1 MKKIFTLLSL
11 TSMFFL
17 ANAQTQVVNE
27 TFTFTGALKNNGWAS
42 HSGTAG
48 ELLADGSK
56 VNLVA
61 GNGEDVNKAF
71 SADYIINPAELN
83 KTEYTLTLNVPS
95 QTGLAGSTAAGE
107 YFLMLSNQSGNSG
120 LNTFFARLFIRKG
133 TGTGYVLGISNSSST
148 AVYSTVELPVG
159 TDVSVKVAFSVSGA
173 NSTSTLTINTE
184 TPITSTSAVAP
195 TLLKSVA
202 IRQAG
207 STTAG
212 TGNVSIDN
220 LVVTTYPSS
229 VLATTDVIKSKN
241 ISLKNTL
248 VDNTLSFQTKGNA
261 AVKVYNVNGQLV
273 KSAAISA
280 ANSNVDVA
288 SLPKGNYVVIA
299 ELNGEK
305 VSQKVIKK

>member
-27 TFTFTGALKNNGWAS
+27 TFTFNGALKDNGWVR
-42 HSGTAG
+42 HSGTTG
-48 ELLADGSK
+48 QLSADGSK

-61 GNGEDVNKAF
+61 NNDEDVNKAF
-71 SADYIINPAELN
+71 STDYVINPAELN
-83 KTEYTLTLNVPS
+83 KTEYTFTLNVPS
-95 QTGLAGSTAAGE
+95 QTGLAGSNSGAE
-107 YFLMLSNQSGNSG
+107 YFLMLSSQSGTSVSNFYG
-120 LNTFFARLFIRKG
+120 RLFIKKG
-133 TGTGYVLGISNSSST
+133 SGAGYVLGISNSTST
-148 AVYSTVELPVG
+148 AVYSTVELPVA
-159 TDVSVKVAFSVSGA
+159 TDVSVKVAFSVSGS
-173 NSTSTLTINTE
+173 NSTSTLTINNE

-195 TLLKSVA
+195 TVLKSVV

-207 STTAG
+207 SATAG

-241 ISLKNTL
+241 IFLKNTM

-261 AVKVYNVNGQLV
+261 TVRVYNTNGQLV
-273 KSAAISA
+273 KSATISA
-280 ANSNVDVA
+280 QNANVNVA
-288 SLPKGNYVVIA
+288 NLPKGNYVVTA
-299 ELNGEK
+299 ELNGET
-305 VSQKVIKK
+305 VSQKILKK

>member
-27 TFTFTGALKNNGWAS
+27 TFTFNGALKDNGWVR
-42 HSGTAG
+42 HSGTTG
-48 ELLADGSK
+48 QLSADGSK

-61 GNGEDVNKAF
+61 NNDEDVNKAF
-71 SADYIINPAELN
+71 STDYVINPAELN
-83 KTEYTLTLNVPS
+83 KTEYTFTLNVPS
-95 QTGLAGSTAAGE
+95 QTGLAGSNSGAE
-107 YFLMLSNQSGNSG
+107 YFLMLSSQSGTSVSNFYG
-120 LNTFFARLFIRKG
+120 RLFIKKG
-133 TGTGYVLGISNSSST
+133 SGAGYVLGISNNST
-148 AVYSTVELPVG
+148 TVVYSTVELPVA
-159 TDVSVKVAFSVSGA
+159 TDVSVKVAFSVSGT
-173 NSTSTLTINTE
+173 NSTSTLTINNE

-195 TLLKSVA
+195 TVLKSVV

-207 STTAG
+207 SATAG

-241 ISLKNTL
+241 IFLKNSM

-261 AVKVYNVNGQLV
+261 SVKVYNANGQLV
-273 KSAAISA
+273 KTANVSAQN
-280 ANSNVDVA
+280 ANVNVA
-288 SLPKGNYVVIA
+288 NLPKGNYVVTA
-299 ELNGEK
+299 ELNGET
-305 VSQKVIKK
+305 VSQKILKK

>member
-27 TFTFTGALKNNGWAS
+27 TFTFNGALKDNGWVR
-42 HSGTAG
+42 HSGTTG
-48 ELLADGSK
+48 QLSADGSK

-61 GNGEDVNKAF
+61 NNDEDVNKAF
-71 SADYIINPAELN
+71 STDYVINPAELN
-83 KTEYTLTLNVPS
+83 KTEYTFTLNVPS
-95 QTGLAGSTAAGE
+95 QTGLAGSNLGAE
-107 YFLMLSNQSGNSG
+107 YFLMLSSQSGTSVSNFYG
-120 LNTFFARLFIRKG
+120 RLFIKKG
-133 TGTGYVLGISNSSST
+133 SGAGYVLGISNSTST
-148 AVYSTVELPVG
+148 AVYSTVELPVA
-159 TDVSVKVAFSVSGA
+159 TDVSVKVAFSVSGS
-173 NSTSTLTINTE
+173 NSTSTLTINNE

-195 TLLKSVA
+195 TVLKSVV

-207 STTAG
+207 SATAG

-241 ISLKNTL
+241 IFLKNTM

-261 AVKVYNVNGQLV
+261 TVRVYNTNGQLV
-273 KSAAISA
+273 KSATISA
-280 ANSNVDVA
+280 QNANVNVA
-288 SLPKGNYVVIA
+288 NLPKGNYVVTA
-299 ELNGEK
+299 ELNGET
-305 VSQKVIKK
+305 VSQKILKK

>member
-27 TFTFTGALKNNGWAS
+27 TFTFTGALKDNSWTT
-42 HSGTAG
+42 HSGTTGQLSAN
-48 ELLADGSK
+48 GSK

-83 KTEYTLTLNVPS
+83 KTEYTFTLNVPS

-107 YFLMLSNQSGNSG
+107 YFLMLSNQSGTTVSNFYG
-120 LNTFFARLFIRKG
+120 RLFIRKSS
-133 TGTGYVLGISNSSST
+133 GTGYVLGISNSTST
-148 AVYSTVELPVG
+148 AVYSTVELPVA
-159 TDVSVKVAFSVSGA
+159 TDVSVKVAFSVSGT
-173 NSTSTLTINTE
+173 NSTSTLTINSE

-195 TLLKSVA
+195 TVLKSVA

-207 STTAG
+207 TASSG

-229 VLATTDVIKSKN
+229 VLATKDVIKSKN
-241 ISLKNTL
+241 IFLKNTM

-261 AVKVYNVNGQLV
+261 SVKVYNANGQLV

-280 ANSNVDVA
+280 QNANVDVA
-288 SLPKGNYVVIA
+288 SLPKGNYVVTA

>member
-27 TFTFTGALKNNGWAS
+27 TFTFNGALKDNGWVR
-42 HSGTAG
+42 HSGTTG
-48 ELLADGSK
+48 QLSADGSK

-61 GNGEDVNKAF
+61 NNDEDVNKAF
-71 SADYIINPAELN
+71 STDYVINPAELN
-83 KTEYTLTLNVPS
+83 KTEYTFTLNVPS
-95 QTGLAGSTAAGE
+95 QTGLAGSNSGAE
-107 YFLMLSNQSGNSG
+107 YFLMLSSQSGTSVSNFYG
-120 LNTFFARLFIRKG
+120 RLFIKKG
-133 TGTGYVLGISNSSST
+133 SGAGYVLGISNSTST
-148 AVYSTVELPVG
+148 AVYSTVELPVA
-159 TDVSVKVAFSVSGA
+159 TDVSVKVAFSVSGS
-173 NSTSTLTINTE
+173 NSTSTLTINNG

-195 TLLKSVA
+195 TVLKSVA

-207 STTAG
+207 SATAG

-241 ISLKNTL
+241 IFLKNTM

-261 AVKVYNVNGQLV
+261 TVRVYNTNGQLV
-273 KSAAISA
+273 KSATISA
-280 ANSNVDVA
+280 QNANVNVA
-288 SLPKGNYVVIA
+288 NLPKGNYVVTA
-299 ELNGEK
+299 ELNGET
-305 VSQKVIKK
+305 VSQKILKK

>member
-27 TFTFTGALKNNGWAS
+27 TFTFNGALKDNGWVR
-42 HSGTAG
+42 HSGTTG
-48 ELLADGSK
+48 QLSADGSK

-61 GNGEDVNKAF
+61 NNDEDVNKAF
-71 SADYIINPAELN
+71 STDYVINPAELN
-83 KTEYTLTLNVPS
+83 KTEYTFTLNVPS
-95 QTGLAGSTAAGE
+95 QTGLAGSNSGAE
-107 YFLMLSNQSGNSG
+107 YFLMLSSQSGTSVSNFYG
-120 LNTFFARLFIRKG
+120 RLFIKKG
-133 TGTGYVLGISNSSST
+133 SGAGYVLGISNNST
-148 AVYSTVELPVG
+148 TVVYSTVELPVA

-202 IRQAG
+202 IRQDGGA
-207 STTAG
+207 TAG

-220 LVVTTYPSS
+220 LVVTTYPSNTLS
-229 VLATTDVIKSKN
+229 VGDITKTKN
-241 ISLKNTL
+241 IFLKNTM

-261 AVKVYNVNGQLV
+261 TVRVYNTNGQLV
-273 KSAAISA
+273 KTANVSAQN
-280 ANSNVDVA
+280 ANVNVA
-288 SLPKGNYVVIA
+288 NLPKGNYVVTA
-299 ELNGEK
+299 ELNGET
-305 VSQKVIKK
+305 VSQKILKK

>member
-27 TFTFTGALKNNGWAS
+27 TFTFNGALNSNGWVK

-48 ELLADGSK
+48 QLLADGSK

-71 SADYIINPAELN
+71 STDYVINPAELN
-83 KTEYTLTLNVPS
+83 KTEYTFTLNVPS
-95 QTGLAGSTAAGE
+95 QTGLAGSTATGE
-107 YFLMLSNQSGNSG
+107 YFLMLSNQSGTSVSNFYG
-120 LNTFFARLFIRKG
+120 RLFIRKG
-133 TGTGYVLGISNSSST
+133 SGAGYVLGISNNSST
-148 AVYSTVELPVG
+148 AVYSTVELPVA

-195 TLLKSVA
+195 TVLKSVA

-207 STTAG
+207 SASSG

-220 LVVTTYPSS
+220 LVVTTYPSNTLS
-229 VLATTDVIKSKN
+229 VGDITKTKN
-241 ISLKNTL
+241 IFLKNTI

-261 AVKVYNVNGQLV
+261 TVRVYNTSGQLV
-273 KSAAISA
+273 KTANVSAQN
-280 ANSNVDVA
+280 ANVNVA
-288 SLPKGNYVVIA
+288 NLPKGNYVVTA
-299 ELNGEK
+299 ELDGET
-305 VSQKVIKK
+305 VSQKILKK

>member
-27 TFTFTGALKNNGWAS
+27 TFTFNGALKDNGWVR
-42 HSGTAG
+42 HSGTTG
-48 ELLADGSK
+48 QLSADGSK

-61 GNGEDVNKAF
+61 NNDEDVNKAF
-71 SADYIINPAELN
+71 STDYVINPAELN
-83 KTEYTLTLNVPS
+83 KTEYTFTLNVPS
-95 QTGLAGSTAAGE
+95 QTGLAGSNSGAE
-107 YFLMLSNQSGNSG
+107 YFLMLSSQSGTSVSNFYG
-120 LNTFFARLFIRKG
+120 RLFIKKG
-133 TGTGYVLGISNSSST
+133 SGAGYVLGISNSTST
-148 AVYSTVELPVG
+148 AVYSTVELPVA
-159 TDVSVKVAFSVSGA
+159 TDVSVKVAFSVSGS
-173 NSTSTLTINTE
+173 NSTSTLTINNE

-195 TLLKSVA
+195 TVLKSVV

-207 STTAG
+207 SAIAG

-241 ISLKNTL
+241 IFLKNSM

-261 AVKVYNVNGQLV
+261 TVRVYNTNGQLV
-273 KSAAISA
+273 KTANVSAQN
-280 ANSNVDVA
+280 ANVNVA
-288 SLPKGNYVVIA
+288 NLPKGNYVVTA
-299 ELNGEK
+299 ELNGET
-305 VSQKVIKK
+305 VSQKILKK

>member
-27 TFTFTGALKNNGWAS
+27 TFTFNGALNSNGWVK

-48 ELLADGSK
+48 QLLADGSK

-61 GNGEDVNKAF
+61 GNDEDLNKAF
-71 SADYIINPAELN
+71 STDYIINPAELN

-107 YFLMLSNQSGNSG
+107 YFLMLSNQSGTG
-120 LNTFFARLFIRKG
+120 INTFYARLFIRKG

-148 AVYSTVELPVG
+148 AVYSTVELPVA
-159 TDVSVKVAFSVSGA
+159 TDVSVKVAFSVSGG
-173 NSTSTLTINTE
+173 NSTSTLTINNG
-184 TPITSTSAVAP
+184 TPITSTSAIAP
-195 TLLKSVA
+195 TVLKSVA

-241 ISLKNTL
+241 IFLKNTM

-261 AVKVYNVNGQLV
+261 SVKVYNANGQLV
-273 KSAAISA
+273 KTANVSAQN
-280 ANSNVDVA
+280 ANVNVA
-288 SLPKGNYVVIA
+288 NLPKGNYVVTA
-299 ELNGEK
+299 ELNGET
-305 VSQKVIKK
+305 VSQKILKK

>member
-27 TFTFTGALKNNGWAS
+27 TFTFTGALKDNSWTT
-42 HSGTAG
+42 HSGTTGQLSAN
-48 ELLADGSK
+48 GSK

-83 KTEYTLTLNVPS
+83 KTEYTFTLNVPS

-107 YFLMLSNQSGNSG
+107 YFLMLSNQSGTTVSNFYG
-120 LNTFFARLFIRKG
+120 RLFIRKSS
-133 TGTGYVLGISNSSST
+133 GTGYVLGISNSTST
-148 AVYSTVELPVG
+148 AVYSTVELPVA
-159 TDVSVKVAFSVSGA
+159 TDVSVKVAFSVSGT
-173 NSTSTLTINTE
+173 NSTSTLIINSE
-184 TPITSTSAVAP
+184 TPITSTSAIAP
-195 TLLKSVA
+195 TVLKSVA

-207 STTAG
+207 TASSG

-229 VLATTDVIKSKN
+229 VLATKDVIKSKN
-241 ISLKNTL
+241 IFLKNTM
-248 VDNTLSFQTKGNA
+248 VDNTLSFQAKGNA
-261 AVKVYNVNGQLV
+261 SVKVYNANGQLV
-273 KSAAISA
+273 KSATISA
-280 ANSNVDVA
+280 QNANVDVA
-288 SLPKGNYVVIA
+288 SLPKGNYVVTA

-305 VSQKVIKK
+305 ISQKVIKK

>member
-27 TFTFTGALKNNGWAS
+27 TFTFNGALKDNGWVR
-42 HSGTAG
+42 HSGTTG
-48 ELLADGSK
+48 QLSADGSK

-61 GNGEDVNKAF
+61 NNDEDVNKAF
-71 SADYIINPAELN
+71 STDYVINPAELN
-83 KTEYTLTLNVPS
+83 KTEYTFTLNVPS
-95 QTGLAGSTAAGE
+95 QTGLAGSNSGAE
-107 YFLMLSNQSGNSG
+107 YFLMLSSQSGTSVSNFYG
-120 LNTFFARLFIRKG
+120 RLFIKKG
-133 TGTGYVLGISNSSST
+133 SGAGYVLGISNSTST
-148 AVYSTVELPVG
+148 AVYSTVELPVA
-159 TDVSVKVAFSVSGA
+159 TDVSVKVAFSVSGS
-173 NSTSTLTINTE
+173 NSTSTLTINNE

-195 TLLKSVA
+195 TVLKSVV

-207 STTAG
+207 SATAG

-241 ISLKNTL
+241 IFLKNTM

-261 AVKVYNVNGQLV
+261 SVKVYNANGQLV
-273 KSAAISA
+273 KSATISA
-280 ANSNVDVA
+280 QNANVDVA
-288 SLPKGNYVVIA
+288 SLPKGNYVVTA

>member
-27 TFTFTGALKNNGWAS
+27 TFTFNGALKDNGWVR
-42 HSGTAG
+42 HSGTTG
-48 ELLADGSK
+48 QLSADGSK

-61 GNGEDVNKAF
+61 NNDEDVNKAF
-71 SADYIINPAELN
+71 STDYVINPAELN
-83 KTEYTLTLNVPS
+83 KTEYTFTLNVPS
-95 QTGLAGSTAAGE
+95 QTGLAGSNLGAE
-107 YFLMLSNQSGNSG
+107 YFLMLSSQSGTSVSNFYG
-120 LNTFFARLFIRKG
+120 RLFIKKG
-133 TGTGYVLGISNSSST
+133 SGAGYVLGISNSTST
-148 AVYSTVELPVG
+148 AVYSTVELPVA
-159 TDVSVKVAFSVSGA
+159 TDVSVKVAFSVSGS
-173 NSTSTLTINTE
+173 NSTSTLTINNE

-195 TLLKSVA
+195 TVLKSVV

-207 STTAG
+207 SATAG

-241 ISLKNTL
+241 IFLKNSM

-261 AVKVYNVNGQLV
+261 SVKVYNANGQLV
-273 KSAAISA
+273 KSATISA
-280 ANSNVDVA
+280 QNANVNVA
-288 SLPKGNYVVIA
+288 NLPKGNYVVTA
-299 ELNGEK
+299 ELNGET
-305 VSQKVIKK
+305 VSQKILKK

>member
-27 TFTFTGALKNNGWAS
+27 TFTFNGALKDNGWVR
-42 HSGTAG
+42 HSGTTG
-48 ELLADGSK
+48 QLSADGSK

-61 GNGEDVNKAF
+61 NNDEDVNKAF
-71 SADYIINPAELN
+71 STDYVINPAELN
-83 KTEYTLTLNVPS
+83 KTEYTFTLNVPS
-95 QTGLAGSTAAGE
+95 QTGLAGSNSGAE
-107 YFLMLSNQSGNSG
+107 YFLMLSSQSGTSVSNFYG
-120 LNTFFARLFIRKG
+120 RLFIKKG
-133 TGTGYVLGISNSSST
+133 SGAGYVLGISNSTST
-148 AVYSTVELPVG
+148 AVYSTVELPVA
-159 TDVSVKVAFSVSGA
+159 TDVSVKVAFSVSGS
-173 NSTSTLTINTE
+173 NSTSTLTINNE

-195 TLLKSVA
+195 TVLKSVV

-207 STTAG
+207 SAIAG

-241 ISLKNTL
+241 IFLKNSM

-261 AVKVYNVNGQLV
+261 SVKVYNANGQLV
-273 KSAAISA
+273 KSATISA
-280 ANSNVDVA
+280 QNANVNVA
-288 SLPKGNYVVIA
+288 NLPKGNYVVTA
-299 ELNGEK
+299 ELNGET
-305 VSQKVIKK
+305 VSQKILKK

>member
-27 TFTFTGALKNNGWAS
+27 TFTFNGALKDNGWVR
-42 HSGTAG
+42 HSGTTG
-48 ELLADGSK
+48 QLSADGSK

-61 GNGEDVNKAF
+61 NNDEDVNKAF
-71 SADYIINPAELN
+71 STDYVINPAELN
-83 KTEYTLTLNVPS
+83 KTEYTFTLNVPS
-95 QTGLAGSTAAGE
+95 QTGLAGSNSGAE
-107 YFLMLSNQSGNSG
+107 YFLMLSSQSGTSVSNFYG
-120 LNTFFARLFIRKG
+120 RLFIKKG
-133 TGTGYVLGISNSSST
+133 SGAGYVLGISNSTST
-148 AVYSTVELPVG
+148 AVYSTVELPVA
-159 TDVSVKVAFSVSGA
+159 TDVSVKVAFSVSGS
-173 NSTSTLTINTE
+173 NSTSTLTINNE

-195 TLLKSVA
+195 TVLKSVV

-207 STTAG
+207 SATAG

-241 ISLKNTL
+241 ISLKNTM

-261 AVKVYNVNGQLV
+261 TVRVYNTNGQLV
-273 KSAAISA
+273 KTANVSAQN
-280 ANSNVDVA
+280 ANVNVA
-288 SLPKGNYVVIA
+288 NLPKGNYVVTA
-299 ELNGEK
+299 ELNGET
-305 VSQKVIKK
+305 VSQKILKK

>member
-27 TFTFTGALKNNGWAS
+27 TFTFNGALNSNGWVK

-48 ELLADGSK
+48 QLLADGSK

-61 GNGEDVNKAF
+61 GNDEDLNKAF
-71 SADYIINPAELN
+71 STDYIINPAELN

-107 YFLMLSNQSGNSG
+107 YFLMLSNQSGTG
-120 LNTFFARLFIRKG
+120 INTFYARLFIRKG

-241 ISLKNTL
+241 IFLKNTM

-261 AVKVYNVNGQLV
+261 SVKVYNANGQLV
-273 KSAAISA
+273 KTATISA
-280 ANSNVDVA
+280 QSANVDVV
-288 SLPKGNYVVIA
+288 SLPKGNYVVTA

>member
-27 TFTFTGALKNNGWAS
+27 TFTFTGALKDNSWTT
-42 HSGTAG
+42 HSGTTGQLSAN
-48 ELLADGSK
+48 GSK

-83 KTEYTLTLNVPS
+83 KTEYTFTLNVPS

-107 YFLMLSNQSGNSG
+107 YFLMLSNQSGTTVSNFYG
-120 LNTFFARLFIRKG
+120 RLFIRKSS
-133 TGTGYVLGISNSSST
+133 GTGYVLGISNSTST
-148 AVYSTVELPVG
+148 AVYSTVELPVA
-159 TDVSVKVAFSVSGA
+159 TDVSVKVAFSVSGT
-173 NSTSTLTINTE
+173 NSTSTLTINSE

-195 TLLKSVA
+195 TVLKSVA

-207 STTAG
+207 TASSG

-229 VLATTDVIKSKN
+229 VLATKDVIKSKN
-241 ISLKNTL
+241 IFLKNTM

-261 AVKVYNVNGQLV
+261 SVKVYNANGQLV
-273 KSAAISA
+273 KSATISA
-280 ANSNVDVA
+280 QNANVDVA
-288 SLPKGNYVVIA
+288 SLPIGNYVVTA

>member
-27 TFTFTGALKNNGWAS
+27 TFTFNGALKDNGWVR
-42 HSGTAG
+42 HSGTTG
-48 ELLADGSK
+48 QLSADGSK

-61 GNGEDVNKAF
+61 NNDEDVNKAF
-71 SADYIINPAELN
+71 STDYVINPAELN
-83 KTEYTLTLNVPS
+83 KTEYTFTLNVPS
-95 QTGLAGSTAAGE
+95 QTGLAGSNSGAE
-107 YFLMLSNQSGNSG
+107 YFLMLSSQSGTSVSNFYG
-120 LNTFFARLFIRKG
+120 RLFIKKG
-133 TGTGYVLGISNSSST
+133 SGAGYVLGISNSTST
-148 AVYSTVELPVG
+148 AVYSTVELPVA
-159 TDVSVKVAFSVSGA
+159 TDVSVKVAFSVSGT
-173 NSTSTLTINTE
+173 NSTSTLTINNE

-195 TLLKSVA
+195 TVLKSVV

-207 STTAG
+207 SATAG

-241 ISLKNTL
+241 IFLKNTM

-261 AVKVYNVNGQLV
+261 TVRVYNTNGQLV
-273 KSAAISA
+273 KSATISA
-280 ANSNVDVA
+280 QNANVNVA
-288 SLPKGNYVVIA
+288 NLPKGNYVVTA
-299 ELNGEK
+299 ELNGET
-305 VSQKVIKK
+305 VSQKILKK

>member
-27 TFTFTGALKNNGWAS
+27 TFTFNGALKDNGWVR
-42 HSGTAG
+42 HSGTTG
-48 ELLADGSK
+48 QLSADGSK

-61 GNGEDVNKAF
+61 NNDEDVNKAF
-71 SADYIINPAELN
+71 STDYVINPAELN
-83 KTEYTLTLNVPS
+83 KTEYTFTLNVPS
-95 QTGLAGSTAAGE
+95 QTGLAGSNLGAE
-107 YFLMLSNQSGNSG
+107 YFLMLSSQSGTSVSNFYG
-120 LNTFFARLFIRKG
+120 RLFIKKG
-133 TGTGYVLGISNSSST
+133 SGAGYVLGISNSTST
-148 AVYSTVELPVG
+148 AVYSTVELPVA
-159 TDVSVKVAFSVSGA
+159 TDVSVKVAFSVSGS
-173 NSTSTLTINTE
+173 NSTSTLTINNE

-195 TLLKSVA
+195 TVLKSVV

-207 STTAG
+207 SAIAG

-241 ISLKNTL
+241 IFLKNSM

-261 AVKVYNVNGQLV
+261 SVKVYNANGQLV
-273 KSAAISA
+273 KSATISA
-280 ANSNVDVA
+280 QNANVNVA
-288 SLPKGNYVVIA
+288 NLPKGNYVVTA
-299 ELNGEK
+299 ELNGET
-305 VSQKVIKK
+305 VSQKILKK